1 MSTYAQRWV
10 VYSLLAGLLAAGLIS
25 SQDSLRLQEKRAE
38 AKCTQDGR
46 PAQPV
51 PENVKDPF
59 KVLLRGII
67 L

>member
-1 MSTYAQRWV
+1 MSTYTQRWV

-25 SQDSLRLQEKRAE
+25 SQDSLRPRTE

-46 PAQPV
+46 SAQPA
-51 PENVKDPF
+51 PENGKDPF
-59 KVLLRGII
+59 KLLLRGII